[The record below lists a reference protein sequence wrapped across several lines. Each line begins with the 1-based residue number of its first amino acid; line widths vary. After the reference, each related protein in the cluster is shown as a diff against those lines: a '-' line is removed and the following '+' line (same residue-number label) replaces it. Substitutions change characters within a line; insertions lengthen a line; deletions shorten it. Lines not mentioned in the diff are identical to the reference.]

1 MNRQCHPAFLVCA
14 HTMIMGVRT
23 QCWTFWRPDW
33 SSYVFARD
41 DEVGYCFGPD
51 YREGANSSHG
61 QDTMVNMTLQAV
73 PPWEFTRPDG
83 QENYHRAL
91 RRYPAQ
97 VIVDLAALRDNMRQL
112 VSIVGG
118 PHSGTAVMG
127 VVKADGYGHGLVPA
141 ALAALAGGATWLGTA
156 QSHEALLLR
165 KAGIGPDRCR
175 ILTWVYNGLQVPF
188 DELIEHDIDVSIGSL
203 PGIEAAAKAARRIG
217 RPARVHVKVD
227 TGFGRN
233 GFTEEGL
240 EDALRLLVPFVEE
253 GVFELVGQWSHLAVA
268 DAPNVP
274 DFVADTD
281 HQVDVF
287 HAFTERLAKAGL
299 TPQIRHL
306 ANTAA
311 TLARPD
317 IHFELTRPGIG
328 LYGYEPD
335 PVMGTPATY
344 HLTPAMTLQ
353 AQLGTVKEVTARHGV
368 SYGRTYLT
376 TDPTSSA
383 IVPVG
388 YADGIHRS
396 ASGFDIE
403 GAKHIAKQGG
413 PVRIMT
419 NSGAVVR
426 YVSGRVCMDQFIVDL
441 HGHADAMGVNEGD
454 TVELFGP
461 GRGLDYDEPTADD
474 WARAADTIAYEIVAC
489 LRNRIPR
496 LYLHVDDVLSLEDIA
511 KLDPDSLL

>member
-1 MNRQCHPAFLVCA
+1 MV
-14 HTMIMGVRT
+14 
-23 QCWTFWRPDW
+23 
-33 SSYVFARD
+33 YFAKSP
-41 DEVGYCFGPD
+41 E
-51 YREGANSSHG
+51 REFMASSHV
-61 QDTMVNMTLQAV
+61 QVTMDAMTLQAV

-83 QENYHRAL
+83 QENYQRAL

-118 PHSGTAVMG
+118 LHGGTQVMG

-156 QSHEALLLR
+156 QSREALALR
-165 KAGIGPDRCR
+165 KAGIGLDRCR

-203 PGIEAAAKAARRIG
+203 PGIEAAAKAARRVG
-217 RPARVHVKVD
+217 RPVRVHVKVD

-233 GFTEEGL
+233 GFTEEGFD
-240 EDALRLLVPFVEE
+240 ESLRLLVPLVEQ

-268 DAPNVP
+268 DAPDTP
-274 DFVADTD
+274 EFVADTD

-287 HAFTERLAKAGL
+287 HTFTERLGKAGL
-299 TPQIRHL
+299 TPPIRHL

-311 TLARPD
+311 TLTRPD
-317 IHFELTRPGIG
+317 THFDLVRPGIG
-328 LYGYEPD
+328 FYGYEPD

-344 HLTPAMTLQ
+344 QLKPAMTFQ

-376 TDPTSSA
+376 PDPTSTA

-403 GAKHIAKQGG
+403 GAKHVDRQGG
-413 PVRIMT
+413 PVRVMT
-419 NSGAVVR
+419 KSGAVTR
-426 YVSGRVCMDQFIVDL
+426 SVSGRVCMDQFIIDL
-441 HGHADAMGVNEGD
+441 HGHAQELGVGEGD

-461 GRGLDYDEPTADD
+461 GRGLAYDEPTADD
-474 WARAADTIAYEIVAC
+474 WARVADTISYEIVAC
-489 LRNRIPR
+489 LRRRIPR
-496 LYLHVDDVLSLEDIA
+496 LYLHADDVLTPEDVVR
-511 KLDPDSLL
+511 LDRDSLL